1 MVVFYFIYDL
11 CNKSLQLNIFSIQ
24 VMLRI
29 FCNLSYYAMCDFIN
43 EEFLNCEIEI
53 RTFREL
59 HKLRN
64 SCKLVIFQK
73 FVRIWEYLIN
83 RFLGKQ
89 NYYPFIGVME
99 YLSVKMI
106 TMMSPHQSLPN
117 FLQIICLDSF
127 SNGLKQLIY
136 I

>member
-1 MVVFYFIYDL
+1 MVVFYIIYDL

-29 FCNLSYYAMCDFIN
+29 FFNLSYYTMCDFIN

-64 SCKLVIFQK
+64 SCKLVIF
-73 FVRIWEYLIN
+73 
-83 RFLGKQ
+83 
-89 NYYPFIGVME
+89 
-99 YLSVKMI
+99 
-106 TMMSPHQSLPN
+106 
-117 FLQIICLDSF
+117 
-127 SNGLKQLIY
+127 
-136 I
+136 